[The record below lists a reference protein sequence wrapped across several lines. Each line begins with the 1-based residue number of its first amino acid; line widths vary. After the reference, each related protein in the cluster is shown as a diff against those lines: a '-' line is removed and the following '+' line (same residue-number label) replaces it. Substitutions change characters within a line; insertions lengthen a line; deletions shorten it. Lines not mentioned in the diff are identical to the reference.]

1 MFFDHNLM
9 SYTQSCRCAVHAVN
23 IHLPKSCMHTCTGA
37 AGGLLHRCV
46 SRYCCRP
53 TSLDAQILHC
63 TTLPRLNVVLL
74 HRRPNTLDMAFKG
87 ANQRETRGGGLV
99 RWVALP
105 IRPLNMTSFEMIAGA
120 APIGYLIAGDVANG
134 KSSM

>member
-1 MFFDHNLM
+1 MLVVLAAHFTAVLADTVAAALATY
-9 SYTQSCRCAVHAVN
+9 YT
-23 IHLPKSCMHTCTGA
+23 HTHTHT
-37 AGGLLHRCV
+37 L
-46 SRYCCRP
+46 Y
-53 TSLDAQILHC
+53 C
-63 TTLPRLNVVLL
+63 TTLLRFNVVLL
-74 HRRPNTLDMAFKG
+74 HRRPNSLDMAFKG

-105 IRPLNMTSFEMIAGA
+105 IQPMDMTTFEMIAGA